1 MEVENNMTYGK
12 YKKTK
17 EYLNAEDIYLCVNGE
32 DPVNEMYY
40 PYQLDNVPIIGI
52 GYLQN
57 NIIQIDLVV
66 LNWKDR
72 FDPEWY
78 AEYK

>member
-1 MEVENNMTYGK
+1 
-12 YKKTK
+12 
-17 EYLNAEDIYLCVNGE
+17 
-32 DPVNEMYY
+32 MYY

-78 AEYK
+78 AECK

>member
-1 MEVENNMTYGK
+1 MTYGK

-57 NIIQIDLVV
+57 NIIQID
-66 LNWKDR
+66 
-72 FDPEWY
+72 
-78 AEYK
+78 